1 MGLSRTLYNNIAKT
15 LEQRKGPKYQG
26 PKKDIDLQYKGSEM
40 EKDLKYYGPVES
52 KISKQDIRQNT
63 R

>member
-1 MGLSRTLYNNIAKT
+1 MGLSRTQYNNLAKT
-15 LEQRKGPKYQG
+15 PEQRKGPEYQG
-26 PKKDIDLQYKGSEM
+26 LEMDKDLQYKGSEM

-52 KISKQDIRQNT
+52 KISKQDMRQNT